1 MSLYVDHVNID
12 VSGEQAAAIWKALDR
27 MATTHPDGPYRAML
41 DRTCSAV
48 TRAIRE
54 ATFKAQAADAAG
66 QVSALRLVGDDD
78 SPLSHAYRRS
88 LLSNDIDDEDGG
100 AVA

>member
-12 VSGEQAAAIWKALDR
+12 VSGEQANAIWKALDR
-27 MATTHPDGPYRAML
+27 MAATHPDGPYRAML

-54 ATFKAQAADAAG
+54 ATFKAQAADATG
-66 QVSALRLVGDDD
+66 QVSALRLVGKERPT
-78 SPLSHAYRRS
+78 PLTESYRAA
-88 LLSNDIDDEDGG
+88 LLGLDVDAEDG
-100 AVA
+100 AA